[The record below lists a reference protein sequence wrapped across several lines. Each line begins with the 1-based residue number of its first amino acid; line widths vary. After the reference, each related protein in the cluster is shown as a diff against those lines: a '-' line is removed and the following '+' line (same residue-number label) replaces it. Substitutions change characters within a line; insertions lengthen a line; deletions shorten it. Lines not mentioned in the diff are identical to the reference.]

1 MDPVIYILDTNVISG
16 CFNRLP
22 QVLDRLNRVGEAR
35 HVLGLCDPV
44 RYEVL
49 RGLLKVIATQ
59 KLLLFHE
66 TIMHLMDHLAL
77 IDDDWR
83 VAAQL
88 WATMRNQGKQF
99 SDVDTLIAVL
109 AQRLN
114 AVVVTADDNFAALS
128 IQRENWALLHKCL

>member
-1 MDPVIYILDTNVISG
+1 MDSVIYILDTNAITDR
-16 CFNRLP
+16 FNRLP
-22 QVLDRLNRVGEAR
+22 QVRDRLNRVGESG

-59 KLLLFHE
+59 KFRLSHE
-66 TIMHLMDHLAL
+66 TIMPLMDHLAL
-77 IDDDWR
+77 IDDHRR

-99 SDVDTLIAVL
+99 SDVDPLIAVL

-114 AVVVTADDNFAALS
+114 AVVVTADDDFAALL
-128 IQRENWALLHKCL
+128 IQRPNWRAAP

>member
-1 MDPVIYILDTNVISG
+1 MDPVIYILDTNVITDR
-16 CFNRLP
+16 FHRLP
-22 QVLDRLNRVGEAR
+22 QVLDRLNRVGEAG

-49 RGLLKVIATQ
+49 RGLLKVNATQ
-59 KLLLFHE
+59 KLRLFHE
-66 TIMHLMDHLAL
+66 TILPLMDHLAL
-77 IDDDWR
+77 IDDDWQ

-99 SDVDTLIAVL
+99 SDVDLLIAAL

-114 AVVVTADDNFAALS
+114 AVVVTADDDFTALS
-128 IQRENWALLHKCL
+128 IQRENWRTAP